1 MLENRLVNTSLSTCE
16 IHLRS
21 VLLIEVHKNESRP
34 QTIGYYRV
42 FNVNTSDALNYF
54 RTKLLIYLVL
64 I

>member
-34 QTIGYYRV
+34 QTEINGTIG
-42 FNVNTSDALNYF
+42 F
-54 RTKLLIYLVL
+54 
-64 I
+64 